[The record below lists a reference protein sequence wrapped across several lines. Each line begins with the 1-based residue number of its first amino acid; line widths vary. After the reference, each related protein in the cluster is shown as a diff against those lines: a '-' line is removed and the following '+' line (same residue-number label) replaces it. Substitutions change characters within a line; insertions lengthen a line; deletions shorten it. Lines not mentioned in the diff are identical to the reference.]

1 MLKSV
6 FRKIANNFWLFFC
19 LILGSLLITA
29 ILAAIP
35 IYTDGALRK
44 MLDVELNKF
53 ANENDEYVSPGEMYG
68 VINYRGEYGSQLI
81 IETIKEKQ
89 DFLKKNLKNKSLQ
102 KQAQIPI

>member
-53 ANENDEYVSPGEMYG
+53 ANNNDEYVSPGEMYG
-68 VINYRGEYGSQLI
+68 VINYRGEYGPQLI
-81 IETIKEKQ
+81 LDTISSTTEE
-89 DFLKKNLKNKSLQ
+89 FNEALRLF
-102 KQAQIPI
+102 PM

>member
-53 ANENDEYVSPGEMYG
+53 ANIS
-68 VINYRGEYGSQLI
+68 
-81 IETIKEKQ
+81 
-89 DFLKKNLKNKSLQ
+89 
-102 KQAQIPI
+102 

>member
-1 MLKSV
+1 MIKSV

-44 MLDVELNKF
+44 MLRIEL
-53 ANENDEYVSPGEMYG
+53 DEFSNSEDGYVSP
-68 VINYRGEYGSQLI
+68 VSV
-81 IETIKEKQ
+81 
-89 DFLKKNLKNKSLQ
+89 FCV
-102 KQAQIPI
+102 

>member
-68 VINYRGEYGSQLI
+68 VINYRGEYGSQ
-81 IETIKEKQ
+81 IKEDKLKTLLV
-89 DFLKKNLKNKSLQ
+89 DFERIGDYALNVAQALKVL
-102 KQAQIPI
+102 